1 MALKPM
7 GFKEEGLEKFMNKHF
22 RIIDVNG
29 FRGLALFLFIVV
41 CLASGFIA
49 FPGYLAMILW
59 NAFAPSIALPE
70 INLLQGI
77 LLWAIVAFSIYM
89 FSNHKVVIVMQSRK
103 KLYKD

>member
-1 MALKPM
+1 
-7 GFKEEGLEKFMNKHF
+7 MNKHF

-29 FRGLALFLFIVV
+29 FRGLTLFLFIVV
-41 CLASGFIA
+41 CLLCGFIG
-49 FPGYLAMILW
+49 FPGYLAMALW
-59 NAFAPSIALPE
+59 NTLAPSIALPE

-103 KLYKD
+103 KLSKD